1 MRTILQGLTTVP
13 GVMGGMLSDERG
25 HVLADSFPP
34 FFDQG
39 MISGVAEMLHD
50 GALGLQ
56 EATGGVKLFDVR
68 FELGRILIKSLPKM
82 FVVVL
87 CQPTVNVQLLF
98 ISLNIAIRKLE
109 KISLEQPLESPV
121 LPSTPALQ
129 EPRPGVIHRPL
140 SATSAYSDYRA
151 VTDAKGV
158 LLTCEIMKKTASTFW
173 DSMTDSASVN
183 RSTALEISNFFNTG
197 PFRKL
202 TVTNRATGV
211 GRHIPVSVIQHDRD
225 HVYDGKLV
233 VTLAVAELLKVKEG
247 DQLRAEVVIGGGIL
261 GWEGI

>member
-1 MRTILQGLTTVP
+1 MQNILQGLTSVP
-13 GVMGGMLSDERG
+13 GVMGGMLSDEHG
-25 HVLADSFPP
+25 NVLEHSFPP

-39 MISGVAEMLHD
+39 MIRGVAEMLHD
-50 GALGLQ
+50 GTVGLQ

-82 FVVVL
+82 FMVVL
-87 CQPTVNVQLLF
+87 CQPTTNVQLLF
-98 ISLNIAIRKLE
+98 ISLNIAIKKLE
-109 KISLEQPLESPV
+109 KLSLEQ
-121 LPSTPALQ
+121 LPQQPSRPAAPALQ
-129 EPRPGVIHRPL
+129 APQAVVAHRPL
-140 SATSAYSDYRA
+140 PATPVYSDYRA

-183 RSTALEISNFFNTG
+183 RNTALEISNFFNTG

-202 TVTNRATGV
+202 TITNCATGA
-211 GRHIPVSVIQHDRD
+211 GKHIPVNVIQHDRD
-225 HVYDGKLV
+225 HAYDGKLV

>member
-1 MRTILQGLTTVP
+1 
-13 GVMGGMLSDERG
+13 
-25 HVLADSFPP
+25 
-34 FFDQG
+34 

-50 GALGLQ
+50 GAVGLQ

-82 FVVVL
+82 FMVVL
-87 CQPTVNVQLLF
+87 CQPTINVQLLF
-98 ISLNIAIRKLE
+98 ISLNIAIKKLE
-109 KISLEQPLESPV
+109 KLPLEQLLEQPSRPAAPV
-121 LPSTPALQ
+121 LQAPQQVDA
-129 EPRPGVIHRPL
+129 RRPL
-140 SATSAYSDYRA
+140 PATPAYSDYRA
-151 VTDAKGV
+151 LTDAKGV

-183 RSTALEISNFFNTG
+183 RNTALEISNFFNTG

-202 TVTNRATGV
+202 TITNRATGA
-211 GRHIPVSVIQHDRD
+211 GKHIPVNVIQHDRD
-225 HVYDGKLV
+225 HAYDGKLV

-247 DQLRAEVVIGGGIL
+247 DQLRVEVVVGGGIL